1 MTTWSTS
8 GISRPRA
15 AKSVQTRAPS
25 LSSSRNA
32 LSDASLS
39 REFNSPWYENVSHA
53 FLSERKCSAARQE
66 FTVLQKI
73 RHFSG
78 ALFSTTNSSSSL
90 SFPTTSTSSKRHL
103 SVALCKPRV
112 STVRSSGR
120 NRHRS
125 SLSLRSPKALLTA
138 FVSVAVVVTTV
149 AGFSRSVVAF
159 KTFSSSAPK
168 PWLSIVS
175 TSSTTTTEH
184 FDRWTSP
191 KSQSFSKRP
200 GVAINKS

>member
-1 MTTWSTS
+1 MTWSTS

-15 AKSVQTRAPS
+15 AKSVQTNAPS
-25 LSSSRNA
+25 CSSSRNA
-32 LSDASLS
+32 LSDASRSLELS
-39 REFNSPWYENVSHA
+39 SPWYENVSHA
-53 FLSERKCSAARQE
+53 FRSERKCSAALQLL
-66 FTVLQKI
+66 TVLQKI
-73 RHFSG
+73 RHFC
-78 ALFSTTNSSSSL
+78 LFFNTTNSSSSL
-90 SFPTTSTSSKRHL
+90 SFPTTSTNSNLHR

-149 AGFSRSVVAF
+149 AGLSRSVVAF

-168 PWLSIVS
+168 PCESIVS

-184 FDRWTSP
+184 FERCTSP
-191 KSQSFSKRP
+191 RSQSFSKRP